1 MVFVSDCAKRAKLNV
16 CKNQFLAEV
25 QRRANVRTLI
35 CLQSSRIS
43 HNPVNYK
50 QTVLAMHLSVG
61 RTDLD
66 HFLLDD

>member
-1 MVFVSDCAKRAKLNV
+1 MVFVNDYAKTAKLNV
-16 CKNQFLAEV
+16 CKNQVLQEF

-43 HNPVNYK
+43 HKPVKNK

-66 HFLLDD
+66 HFLPDD